1 MQKNREPN
9 LTEVLQSQD
18 EATSAR
24 IRVAMPAKVLSF
36 DGKHTVTAQIM
47 IKQNVN
53 GQHVSYPPIPDVPVS
68 FLRAG
73 GFSLTVPVKVGD
85 EGTLLFY
92 DRCIDGFY
100 ASGKESEILDFRLHD
115 LSDASFLPGGI
126 TSQPNALGEV
136 FSSGLSLQT
145 DDASTYLRVTK
156 GKILIKGDI
165 EHEGDTTHNGITTQ
179 NGAWNQISGNADS
192 HGVITA
198 SGGTFGGVVVE
209 SHDHG
214 GVERGN
220 SNTDKP
226 NK

>member
-1 MQKNREPN
+1 MQRNREPN

-18 EATSAR
+18 KATSAR

-53 GQHVSYPPIPDVPVS
+53 GKHVSYPPIPDVPVS

-126 TSQPNALGEV
+126 TSLPNALGGV
-136 FSSGLSLQT
+136 FTDGLSLQT
-145 DDASTYLRVTK
+145 DDGSTYLRVTK
-156 GKILIKGDI
+156 GKILIKGNLEI
-165 EHEGDTTHNGITTQ
+165 EGNTNQVGDTVQTGNIATQGMMSAVAGGSFAGVSVENHTH
-179 NGAWNQISGNADS
+179 SG
-192 HGVITA
+192 
-198 SGGTFGGVVVE
+198 VE
-209 SHDHG
+209 SGDK
-214 GVERGN
+214 
-220 SNTDKP
+220 NTGIP